1 MENGTYAR
9 NLNNE
14 VLKEV
19 LQVQVMMMMMIS
31 WKLPNLEIVS
41 E

>member
-19 LQVQVMMMMMIS
+19 LQVQVMMMMIS